1 MRKGRRL
8 ISIGHSYV
16 VAVNR
21 RLAHEMARV
30 GGWEV
35 TAVAPTLFRGDS
47 RPIAFE
53 PQENELCRVE
63 QARANFTSKI
73 HLMLYSQRLRELMRQ
88 PWDMV
93 HCWEEPF
100 VFAGGQVALLTPR
113 KTPFV
118 FYSFQNISKTYPPPF
133 CWIERYCLQR
143 CAGWLAAGESVCQ
156 TLSGRGYS
164 QKPHRI
170 IPLGVDVDRFSPDVE
185 SRLAVYKDLS
195 WSSKGAP
202 VVGYLGR
209 FVPEK
214 GLDLLMR
221 ALESLSTPW
230 RALFVGSGPM
240 ERSLRNWSERYGDR
254 ARVVTGVSHGEVPR
268 YLNAMDVLCAPSQT
282 TAHWRE
288 QFGRMIIE
296 AFACGVPVIG
306 SDSGEIPQVVGN
318 AGVLVAES
326 DVSLWAGKI
335 GELVENLP
343 LRSEL
348 SRTGL
353 ERARSLYAW
362 SHIAR
367 RHLDFFE
374 ELLG

>member
-1 MRKGRRL
+1 MSKGRRL

-16 VAVNR
+16 VGVNR
-21 RLAHEMARV
+21 RLAHEMARA

-35 TAVAPTLFRGDS
+35 TVVAPSLFPGDAG
-47 RPIAFE
+47 PIAFE
-53 PQENELCRVE
+53 PQENELCRNE
-63 QARANFTSKI
+63 QVPVNFARKV
-73 HLMLYSQRLRELMRQ
+73 HLMLYNQRLRDLMRQ

-100 VFAGGQVALLTPR
+100 VFAGGQVAWLTP
-113 KTPFV
+113 KQTSFV
-118 FYSFQNISKTYPPPF
+118 FYSFQNISKIYPPPF
-133 CWIERYCLQR
+133 CWIERYCLRR
-143 CAGWLAAGESVCQ
+143 CAGWVAAGDSVYR

-164 QKPHRI
+164 EKPHRV
-170 IPLGVDVDRFSPDVE
+170 IPLGVDVDRFAPDAE
-185 SRLAVYKDLS
+185 SRLAVYRDLS
-195 WSSKGAP
+195 WSCKGAP

-221 ALESLSTPW
+221 ALESLSSW
-230 RALFVGSGPM
+230 CA
-240 ERSLRNWSERYGDR
+240 RYGDR
-254 ARVVTGVSHGEVPR
+254 ARVVTGVGHSDVPR

-282 TAHWRE
+282 TANWRE

-296 AFACGVPVIG
+296 AFACGVPVIA
-306 SDSGEIPQVVGN
+306 SDSGEIPQVLGN

-326 DVSLWAGKI
+326 DVSLWAKKI
-335 GELVENLP
+335 GELVENP
-343 LRSEL
+343 RLRSEL
-348 SRTGL
+348 SSAGL
-353 ERARSLYAW
+353 ERAQRVYAW
-362 SHIAR
+362 PHVAR